1 MSARSMFSQT
11 DIQAVQNSLRSNIH
25 ESERNID
32 YLSERLKELEL
43 KARGQAAGRGGAP
56 VPPPKDQ
63 RAQEN
68 GRGFDAY
75 GQRGWQQ
82 AGPGIPNKSRQYTKL
97 GTFKCSEGESYFRF
111 DKV

>member
-1 MSARSMFSQT
+1 MFSQT
-11 DIQAVQNSLRSNIH
+11 DNQAVQNSLRSNIH

-97 GTFKCSEGESYFRF
+97 GTFTMFRGKSYFRF

>member
-11 DIQAVQNSLRSNIH
+11 DNIAVQNSLRSNIH
-25 ESERNID
+25 ESERNIN
-32 YLSERLKELEL
+32 YLTERLKELEL

-56 VPPPKDQ
+56 LPPPKDP

-82 AGPGIPNKSRQYTKL
+82 AGPPNKSRQYTKL
-97 GTFKCSEGESYFRF
+97 GISLLLLCLKRGGVDY
-111 DKV
+111 

>member
-1 MSARSMFSQT
+1 MFSQT
-11 DIQAVQNSLRSNIH
+11 DNQAVQNSLRSNIH

-82 AGPGIPNKSRQYTKL
+82 AGPGIPNKSQQYTKL